1 MKNYTL
7 ELTQDELDLLNSYVP
22 AITLQ
27 NITPQDAVK
36 VGTIILDLQLK
47 LEKLYPEK
55 DKTSETVDTTEEVAS
70 WKIFSQFKEELN
82 LSILID

>member
-7 ELTQDELDLLNSYVP
+7 ELTQEELDLLKSYIP

-47 LEKLYPEK
+47 LEKLSPEE
-55 DKTSETVDTTEEVAS
+55 DKTPETVETTEETPS
-70 WKIFSQFKEELN
+70 
-82 LSILID
+82 

>member
-7 ELTQDELDLLNSYVP
+7 ELTQDELGLLNSYVRD
-22 AITLQ
+22 ITLK

-70 WKIFSQFKEELN
+70 
-82 LSILID
+82 